1 MMYKASKENI
11 KKVPIFHFWY
21 ALLLCI
27 SSADYLYII
36 NSKNVYQIIQS
47 FSKWKITIYLLKW
60 DEDWKCHCKMSLIL
74 NIRHIYLIVFHIFV
88 FEEVNIAQL
97 IFLIWLPFWNTS
109 NRIFLLSLGMWYH
122 SLPFHHLHLF
132 VLAVNI
138 VVILVIYHCSAL
150 FHNSLFSDPKSYS
163 LFKRSFGIFVLM
175 FHVHCL

>member
-11 KKVPIFHFWY
+11 KKSQYFIFDMR
-21 ALLLCI
+21 CC
-27 SSADYLYII
+27 SADYLYII

-47 FSKWKITIYLLKW
+47 FSKWKITIYLLK
-60 DEDWKCHCKMSLIL
+60 DWKCHCKMSLIL

-97 IFLIWLPFWNTS
+97 IFVIWLPFWNTS

-122 SLPFHHLHLF
+122 CLPFHHLHLF

-138 VVILVIYHCSAL
+138 VVILVIHHCSAL